1 VEDQVLSIAKFP
13 DGPPEF
19 SELACRQ
26 VTVLIADEQPIVRA
40 GLATLINRRSDM
52 QVIAE
57 ASDGQQAV
65 DEYVLSS
72 PDVALLELRLPLMN
86 GIETVAAICARV
98 PDARLVIFTTCQGE
112 EDIYR
117 ALRAGAYGYLLKNTP
132 LNELLECIR
141 AVADGKRW
149 IPPTIAARLGKRVA
163 DRGLTA
169 RETEVLRAVV
179 SGKSNKEVGSA
190 LDISEATV
198 KVHMTHL
205 MEKLNVAGRTEAITE
220 AIRRGL
226 VHMDHMDMVEA
237 A

>member
-1 VEDQVLSIAKFP
+1 VEDQVLNAAKFVE
-13 DGPPEF
+13 GPSGF
-19 SELACRQ
+19 SEPARKQ
-26 VTVLIADEQPIVRA
+26 ITVLIADEQPIVRA

-65 DEYVLSS
+65 DEYVSS
-72 PDVALLELRLPLMN
+72 GPDVALIELRLPVMD
-86 GIETVAAICARV
+86 GIETVTSICARV
-98 PDARLVIFTTCQGE
+98 PDARLVIFTTCRGE

-117 ALRAGAYGYLLKNTP
+117 ALRAGAYGYLFKSTP
-132 LNELLECIR
+132 LNELLDCIR

-149 IPPTIAARLGKRVA
+149 IPTAVASRLGKRIA

-169 RETEVLRAVV
+169 RETEVLHAVA
-179 SGKSNKEVGSA
+179 SGKSNKEIGSV

-205 MEKLNVAGRTEAITE
+205 MEKLNVGGRTEAITE

-226 VHMDHMDMVEA
+226 VHMDVVEA

>member
-1 VEDQVLSIAKFP
+1 
-13 DGPPEF
+13 
-19 SELACRQ
+19 
-26 VTVLIADEQPIVRA
+26 
-40 GLATLINRRSDM
+40 
-52 QVIAE
+52 
-57 ASDGQQAV
+57 V
-65 DEYVLSS
+65 DEYISSS
-72 PDVALLELRLPLMN
+72 PDVALLELRLPFMD
-86 GIETVAAICARV
+86 GIETVTAICARA

-141 AVADGKRW
+141 SVADGKRW
-149 IPPTIAARLGKRVA
+149 IPPSIAARLGKRIA
-163 DRGLTA
+163 DRGLTV

-220 AIRRGL
+220 AIKRGL
-226 VHMDHMDMVEA
+226 VHMVETA
-237 A
+237 

>member
-1 VEDQVLSIAKFP
+1 VLSVVKFA
-13 DGPPEF
+13 DGPSELP
-19 SELACRQ
+19 ELACRQ
-26 VTVLIADEQPIVRA
+26 ITVLIADGQPIVRA

-65 DEYVLSS
+65 DEYVSSS
-72 PDVALLELRLPLMN
+72 PDVALLELRLPFMD
-86 GIETVAAICARV
+86 GIETVSAICSRV
-98 PDARLVIFTTCQGE
+98 PDARLVLFTTCQGE

-149 IPPTIAARLGKRVA
+149 IPPAVAARLGKRVA

-179 SGKSNKEVGSA
+179 SGKSNKEVASA

-205 MEKLNVAGRTEAITE
+205 MEKMNVTGRTEAITE
-220 AIRRGL
+220 AMRRGL
-226 VHMDHMDMVEA
+226 VHMDMVETA
-237 A
+237 

>member
-1 VEDQVLSIAKFP
+1 
-13 DGPPEF
+13 
-19 SELACRQ
+19 
-26 VTVLIADEQPIVRA
+26 
-40 GLATLINRRSDM
+40 
-52 QVIAE
+52 
-57 ASDGQQAV
+57 
-65 DEYVLSS
+65 
-72 PDVALLELRLPLMN
+72 
-86 GIETVAAICARV
+86 
-98 PDARLVIFTTCQGE
+98 VIFTTCQGE

-141 AVADGKRW
+141 GVADGKRW
-149 IPPTIAARLGKRVA
+149 IPPSIAARLGKRIA
-163 DRGLTA
+163 DRGLTV

-220 AIRRGL
+220 AIKRGL
-226 VHMDHMDMVEA
+226 VHMVETA
-237 A
+237 

>member
-1 VEDQVLSIAKFP
+1 
-13 DGPPEF
+13 
-19 SELACRQ
+19 
-26 VTVLIADEQPIVRA
+26 LIADEEPIVRA

-65 DEYVLSS
+65 DEYVSSS
-72 PDVALLELRLPLMN
+72 PDVALLELRLPFMD
-86 GIETVAAICARV
+86 GIETVTAICARA
-98 PDARLVIFTTCQGE
+98 PDARVVIFTTCQGE

-117 ALRAGAYGYLLKNTP
+117 AMRAGAYGYLLKNTP

-149 IPPTIAARLGKRVA
+149 IPPSIAARLGKRIA
-163 DRGLTA
+163 DRGLTV

-226 VHMDHMDMVEA
+226 VHMDMVEA

>member
-1 VEDQVLSIAKFP
+1 MLSIAKFA
-13 DGPPEF
+13 DGPSEL

-26 VTVLIADEQPIVRA
+26 ITVLIADEEPIVRA

-65 DEYVLSS
+65 DEYVSSS
-72 PDVALLELRLPLMN
+72 PDVALLELRLPFMD
-86 GIETVAAICARV
+86 GIETVTAICARA
-98 PDARLVIFTTCQGE
+98 PDARVVIFTTCQGE

-149 IPPTIAARLGKRVA
+149 IPPSIAARLGKRIA
-163 DRGLTA
+163 DRGLTV

-220 AIRRGL
+220 AIKRGL
-226 VHMDHMDMVEA
+226 VHMVEA

>member
-1 VEDQVLSIAKFP
+1 MLSVVKFA
-13 DGPPEF
+13 DGPSELP
-19 SELACRQ
+19 ELACRQ
-26 VTVLIADEQPIVRA
+26 ITVLIADGQPIVRA

-65 DEYVLSS
+65 DEYVSSS
-72 PDVALLELRLPLMN
+72 PDVALLELRLPFMD
-86 GIETVAAICARV
+86 GIETVSAICSRV
-98 PDARLVIFTTCQGE
+98 PDARLVLFTTCQGE

-149 IPPTIAARLGKRVA
+149 IPPAVAARLGKRVA

-179 SGKSNKEVGSA
+179 SGKSNKEVASA

-205 MEKLNVAGRTEAITE
+205 MEKMNVTGRTEAITE
-220 AIRRGL
+220 AMRRGL
-226 VHMDHMDMVEA
+226 VHMDMVETA
-237 A
+237 

>member
-1 VEDQVLSIAKFP
+1 VEDQVLSIAKFA
-13 DGPPEF
+13 DGPSEF
-19 SELACRQ
+19 SGLACRQ
-26 VTVLIADEQPIVRA
+26 ITVLIADEEPIVRA

-65 DEYVLSS
+65 DEYVSSS
-72 PDVALLELRLPLMN
+72 PDVALLELRLPFMD
-86 GIETVAAICARV
+86 GIETVTAICARA

-141 AVADGKRW
+141 SVADGKRW
-149 IPPTIAARLGKRVA
+149 IPPSIAARLGKRIA
-163 DRGLTA
+163 DRGLTV

-226 VHMDHMDMVEA
+226 VHMVETA
-237 A
+237 

>member
-1 VEDQVLSIAKFP
+1 VEDQVLSIAKFA
-13 DGPPEF
+13 DGPSEF

-26 VTVLIADEQPIVRA
+26 ITVLIADEEPIVRA

-65 DEYVLSS
+65 DEYVSSS
-72 PDVALLELRLPLMN
+72 PDVALLELRLPFMD
-86 GIETVAAICARV
+86 GIETVTAICARA

-141 AVADGKRW
+141 SVADGKRW
-149 IPPTIAARLGKRVA
+149 IPPSIAARLGKRIA
-163 DRGLTA
+163 DRGLTV

-220 AIRRGL
+220 AIKRGL
-226 VHMDHMDMVEA
+226 VHMVETA
-237 A
+237 

>member
-1 VEDQVLSIAKFP
+1 VEDQVLNAAKFVE
-13 DGPPEF
+13 GPSGFLEP
-19 SELACRQ
+19 ARKQ
-26 VTVLIADEQPIVRA
+26 ITVLIADEQPIVRA

-65 DEYVLSS
+65 DEYVSS
-72 PDVALLELRLPLMN
+72 GPDVALIELRLPVMD
-86 GIETVAAICARV
+86 GIETVTSICARV
-98 PDARLVIFTTCQGE
+98 PDARLVIFTTCRGE

-117 ALRAGAYGYLLKNTP
+117 ALRAGAYGYLFKSTP

-149 IPPTIAARLGKRVA
+149 IPTAVASRLGKRIA

-169 RETEVLRAVV
+169 RETEVLHAVA
-179 SGKSNKEVGSA
+179 SGKSNKEIGSV

-226 VHMDHMDMVEA
+226 VHMDVVEA

>member
-1 VEDQVLSIAKFP
+1 MSIAKFA
-13 DGPPEF
+13 DGPSEL

-26 VTVLIADEQPIVRA
+26 ITVLIADGEPIVRA

-65 DEYVLSS
+65 DEYVSSS
-72 PDVALLELRLPLMN
+72 PDVALLELRLPFMD
-86 GIETVAAICARV
+86 GIETVTAICARA

-141 AVADGKRW
+141 SVADGKRW
-149 IPPTIAARLGKRVA
+149 IPPSIAARLGKRIA
-163 DRGLTA
+163 DRGLTV

-220 AIRRGL
+220 AIKRGL
-226 VHMDHMDMVEA
+226 VHMVETA
-237 A
+237 

>member
-1 VEDQVLSIAKFP
+1 
-13 DGPPEF
+13 
-19 SELACRQ
+19 
-26 VTVLIADEQPIVRA
+26 VLIADEEPIVRA

-65 DEYVLSS
+65 DEYVSSS
-72 PDVALLELRLPLMN
+72 PDVALLELRLPFMD
-86 GIETVAAICARV
+86 GIETVTAICARA

-141 AVADGKRW
+141 SVADGKRW
-149 IPPTIAARLGKRVA
+149 IPPSIAARLGKRIA
-163 DRGLTA
+163 DRGLTV

-226 VHMDHMDMVEA
+226 VHMDMVEA

>member
-1 VEDQVLSIAKFP
+1 
-13 DGPPEF
+13 
-19 SELACRQ
+19 
-26 VTVLIADEQPIVRA
+26 LIADEEPIVRA

-65 DEYVLSS
+65 DEYVSSS
-72 PDVALLELRLPLMN
+72 PDVALLELRLPFMD
-86 GIETVAAICARV
+86 GIETVTAICARA

-141 AVADGKRW
+141 SVADGKRW
-149 IPPTIAARLGKRVA
+149 IPPSIAARLGKRIA
-163 DRGLTA
+163 DRGLTV

-226 VHMDHMDMVEA
+226 VHMVETA
-237 A
+237 

>member
-1 VEDQVLSIAKFP
+1 MLSIAKFA
-13 DGPPEF
+13 DGPSEF
-19 SELACRQ
+19 LELACRRI
-26 VTVLIADEQPIVRA
+26 TVLIADEEPIVRA

-65 DEYVLSS
+65 DEYVSSS
-72 PDVALLELRLPLMN
+72 PDVALLELRLPFMD
-86 GIETVAAICARV
+86 GIETVTAICARA
-98 PDARLVIFTTCQGE
+98 PDARVVIFTTCQGE

-117 ALRAGAYGYLLKNTP
+117 AMRAGAYGYLLKNTP

-149 IPPTIAARLGKRVA
+149 IPPSIAARLGKRIA
-163 DRGLTA
+163 DRGLTV

-190 LDISEATV
+190 LEISEATV

-220 AIRRGL
+220 AIKRGL
-226 VHMDHMDMVEA
+226 VHMVEA

>member
-1 VEDQVLSIAKFP
+1 VEDHVLSIARFA
-13 DGPPEF
+13 DGPSEF
-19 SELACRQ
+19 LELACRRI
-26 VTVLIADEQPIVRA
+26 TVLIADEEPIVRA

-65 DEYVLSS
+65 DEYVSSS
-72 PDVALLELRLPLMN
+72 PDVALLELRLPFMD
-86 GIETVAAICARV
+86 GIETVTAICARV

-117 ALRAGAYGYLLKNTP
+117 AMRAGAYGYLLKNTP

-149 IPPTIAARLGKRVA
+149 IPPSIAARLGKRVA
-163 DRGLTA
+163 DRGLTV

-220 AIRRGL
+220 AIKRGL
-226 VHMDHMDMVEA
+226 VHMVEA

>member
-1 VEDQVLSIAKFP
+1 MLNLAKFVE
-13 DGPPEF
+13 GPSGFPEP
-19 SELACRQ
+19 ARKQ
-26 VTVLIADEQPIVRA
+26 ITVLIADEQPIVRA

-65 DEYVLSS
+65 DEYVSSS
-72 PDVALLELRLPLMN
+72 PDVALLELRLPFMD
-86 GIETVAAICARV
+86 GIETVTSICARV
-98 PDARLVIFTTCQGE
+98 PDARLVIFTNCQGE

-117 ALRAGAYGYLLKNTP
+117 ALRAGAYGYLFKNTP

-149 IPPTIAARLGKRVA
+149 IPPAVASRLGKRVA

-169 RETEVLRAVV
+169 RETEVLRAVA
-179 SGKSNKEVGSA
+179 SGKSNKEIGST

-220 AIRRGL
+220 AIRRGF
-226 VHMDHMDMVEA
+226 VHMDMVEA
-237 A
+237 E

>member
-1 VEDQVLSIAKFP
+1 VEDQVLSIAKFA
-13 DGPPEF
+13 DGPSEL

-26 VTVLIADEQPIVRA
+26 ITVLIADGEPIVRA

-65 DEYVLSS
+65 DEYVSSS
-72 PDVALLELRLPLMN
+72 PDVALLELRLPFMD
-86 GIETVAAICARV
+86 GIETVTAICARA

-141 AVADGKRW
+141 SVADGKRW
-149 IPPTIAARLGKRVA
+149 IPPSIAARLGKRIA
-163 DRGLTA
+163 DRGLTV

-220 AIRRGL
+220 AIKRGL
-226 VHMDHMDMVEA
+226 VHMVETA
-237 A
+237 

>member
-1 VEDQVLSIAKFP
+1 MLNSAKFA
-13 DGPPEF
+13 DGPSEF
-19 SELACRQ
+19 SELARKQ
-26 VTVLIADEQPIVRA
+26 ITVLIADEQPIVRA

-65 DEYVLSS
+65 DEYVSSS
-72 PDVALLELRLPLMN
+72 PDVALLELRPPFMD
-86 GIETVAAICARV
+86 GIEAVTSICARV
-98 PDARLVIFTTCQGE
+98 PDARLVIFTNCQGE

-117 ALRAGAYGYLLKNTP
+117 ALRAGAYGYLFKNTP

-149 IPPTIAARLGKRVA
+149 IPPAVASRLGKRVA

-169 RETEVLRAVV
+169 RETEVLRAVA
-179 SGKSNKEVGSA
+179 SGKSNKEIGSV

-220 AIRRGL
+220 AIRRGF
-226 VHMDHMDMVEA
+226 VHMDMVEA
-237 A
+237 E

>member
-1 VEDQVLSIAKFP
+1 MLNAAKFVDVP
-13 DGPPEF
+13 
-19 SELACRQ
+19 SELLELARKQ
-26 VTVLIADEQPIVRA
+26 ITVLIADEQPIVRA

-65 DEYVLSS
+65 DEYVSSS
-72 PDVALLELRLPLMN
+72 PDVALLELRLPFMD
-86 GIETVAAICARV
+86 GIETVTSICARV
-98 PDARLVIFTTCQGE
+98 PDARLVIFTNYQGE

-132 LNELLECIR
+132 LNELLECIL

-149 IPPTIAARLGKRVA
+149 IPPAVAARLGKRVA

-169 RETEVLRAVV
+169 REIEVLRAVT
-179 SGKSNKEVGSA
+179 SGKSNKEIGSA
-190 LDISEATV
+190 LNISEATV
-198 KVHMTHL
+198 KVHMTHI

-220 AIRRGL
+220 AMRRGV
-226 VHMDHMDMVEA
+226 VHMEMVETA
-237 A
+237 